1 MATRNP
7 IDDIF
12 AHMIDWDNHIENI
25 SVNYSNN
32 DKKRECEKR
41 LAEIEGITVTS
52 SFPLNNEIGGASTS
66 KADALEFL
74 LQNFGLHKEN
84 LMVCGDSRNDISM
97 IEHAGLGVAMGN
109 ADDFVKDAADI
120 TTLSNEEDGV
130 AYAIEKYALK
140 SGL

>member
-1 MATRNP
+1 
-7 IDDIF
+7 
-12 AHMIDWDNHIENI
+12 
-25 SVNYSNN
+25 
-32 DKKRECEKR
+32 
-41 LAEIEGITVTS
+41 
-52 SFPLNNEIGGASTS
+52 
-66 KADALEFL
+66 
-74 LQNFGLHKEN
+74 
-84 LMVCGDSRNDISM
+84 MVCGDSRNDISM